1 MLTPHPYL
9 VKAREV
15 VQVDR
20 ENRVRKRSQEQ
31 VLQVLMSPGPDDLT
45 DNPSL
50 LLLFSEV
57 MRHGVKISPYSSKR
71 NLLGRP
77 DVIHI
82 HFPEWLVGW
91 KRPWIAPL
99 EVVAVLGLL
108 WLARRRGAALVWTGH
123 DLEPH
128 ELSRPRLWRA
138 YNRFFI
144 SQVDVLI
151 SFSDGATSLL
161 VERYSQLAGVPTV
174 VVPHGHYRD
183 YYTAPPKAAILRK
196 ELNLDHRPVLLCF
209 GLIRPYKNLPGIIR
223 TWRQLPEP
231 RPQLVIAG
239 RPMDSEMAEVIK
251 QEAGDSTDAHLLLR
265 FIHDDEV
272 PTIFEIADV
281 VLMPYMA
288 RSALNSGVAH
298 LAFSLSRPAVVN
310 DTPANQNLRDVF
322 GGEWVWLCDGT
333 PEDALRTALVAA
345 ATTRPKTLDLDV
357 INYKRLAAET
367 LCAYSDATARH
378 SKRSR
383 PLKTHR

>member
-1 MLTPHPYL
+1 VHR
-9 VKAREV
+9 K
-15 VQVDR
+15 
-20 ENRVRKRSQEQ
+20 NRVIELAQEK
-31 VLQVLMSPGPDDLT
+31 VFQVLMSPGPDELT

-50 LLLFSEV
+50 FLLFSEV
-57 MRHGVKISPYSSKR
+57 MRNGVTITPYHKKKS
-71 NLLGRP
+71 LLSRP

-82 HFPEWLVGW
+82 HFPEWLVRW
-91 KRPWIAPL
+91 RRPWLAPL
-99 EVVAVLGLL
+99 EVVAILGLL

-128 ELSRPRLWRA
+128 ELSSPRLWRA

-151 SFSDGATSLL
+151 SFSDGAASLL
-161 VERYSQLAGVPTV
+161 VERYPQLAGVPTV
-174 VVPHGHYRD
+174 IVPHGHYRD
-183 YYTAPPKAAILRK
+183 YYTAPPKAATLRK
-196 ELNLDHRPVLLCF
+196 ELKLDHRPVLLCF

-223 TWRQLPEP
+223 AWRQLPEP

-239 RPMDSEMAEVIK
+239 RPMDSEIAEVIK
-251 QEAGDSTDAHLLLR
+251 KQVGDATDVHLLLR

-272 PTIFEIADV
+272 PTIFAVADV
-281 VLMPYMA
+281 VIMPYMA

-310 DTPANQNLRDVF
+310 DTPANQNLRDIF

-333 PEDALRTALVAA
+333 PEDALRAALVAA
-345 ATTRPKTLDLDV
+345 ATTRPETLDLDV

-367 LCAYSDATARH
+367 LCAYSDATAR
-378 SKRSR
+378 KRR
-383 PLKTHR
+383 LDNVQIR

>member
-1 MLTPHPYL
+1 M
-9 VKAREV
+9 
-15 VQVDR
+15 DR
-20 ENRVRKRSQEQ
+20 KNRVRKRSQEK
-31 VLQVLMSPGPDDLT
+31 VLQVLMSPGPDELT

-50 LLLFSEV
+50 SLLFSEV
-57 MRHGVKISPYSSKR
+57 MRHGVKISPFDKKKS
-71 NLLGRP
+71 LLSRP

-82 HFPEWLVGW
+82 NFPEWLIRW
-91 KRPWIAPL
+91 KHPWIAPL
-99 EVVAVLGLL
+99 DVVVISGLL
-108 WLARRRGAALVWTGH
+108 WLVRRRGAALVWTGH

-144 SQVDVLI
+144 SQVDLLF
-151 SFSDGATSLL
+151 SFSKGATSLL
-161 VERYSQLAGVPTV
+161 VERHSRLAGIPTV

-183 YYTAPPKAAILRK
+183 YYTAPPKTVILRK
-196 ELNLDHRPVLLCF
+196 ELKLDHRPVLLCF

-223 TWRQLPEP
+223 AWRQLPEP

-239 RPMDSEMAEVIK
+239 RPMDSEIAEVIK
-251 QEAGDSTDAHLLLR
+251 KEAGDSKDVHLLLR

-272 PTIFEIADV
+272 PTIFAIADV

-298 LAFSLSRPAVVN
+298 LAFSLSRPAVLN
-310 DTPANQNLRDVF
+310 DNPANQNLRDVF

-345 ATTRPKTLDLDV
+345 TTARPETLDLDV
-357 INYKRLAAET
+357 IDYKRLAAET
-367 LCAYSDATARH
+367 LCAYSDATARRG
-378 SKRSR
+378 KRSR

>member
-1 MLTPHPYL
+1 MLTPHPYI
-9 VKAREV
+9 VKAGEG

-20 ENRVRKRSQEQ
+20 KNRVRKRSQEK
-31 VLQVLMSPGPDDLT
+31 VLQVLMSPGPDKLT

-57 MRHGVKISPYSSKR
+57 VRHGVTISSCARKK
-71 NLLGRP
+71 NLLSRP

-82 HFPEWLVGW
+82 HFPEWLIRW
-91 KRPWIAPL
+91 KRPWLAPL
-99 EVVAVLGLL
+99 DVVVILGLL

-144 SQVDVLI
+144 SQVDLLI
-151 SFSDGATSLL
+151 SFSEGAKSLL
-161 VERYSQLAGVPTV
+161 VERHSRLAGVPTV

-183 YYTAPPKAAILRK
+183 HYTAPPKAAILRK
-196 ELNLDHRPVLLCF
+196 ELKLDHRPVLLCF
-209 GLIRPYKNLPGIIR
+209 GLIRPYKNLPGIICA
-223 TWRQLPEP
+223 WRQLPEP
-231 RPQLVIAG
+231 RPQLLIAG
-239 RPMDSEMAEVIK
+239 RPMDSEIAEVIK
-251 QEAGDSTDAHLLLR
+251 KEAGEAKDVHLLLR
-265 FIHDDEV
+265 FIHGDEV
-272 PTIFEIADV
+272 PTIFALADV

-298 LAFSLSRPAVVN
+298 LALSLSRPAVLN
-310 DTPANQNLRDVF
+310 DTLANQNLRDVF

-333 PEDALRTALVAA
+333 PADALRTALVAA
-345 ATTRPKTLDLDV
+345 ATTRPETLDLDV

-367 LCAYSDATARH
+367 RCAYSDAIARRG
-378 SKRSR
+378 KRSN
-383 PLKTHR
+383 H

>member
-1 MLTPHPYL
+1 M
-9 VKAREV
+9 
-15 VQVDR
+15 DR
-20 ENRVRKRSQEQ
+20 KDRVIKRSQEK
-31 VLQVLMSPGPDDLT
+31 VLQVLMSPGPDELT

-57 MRHGVKISPYSSKR
+57 MRHGVKISPYCKKKC
-71 NLLGRP
+71 LLSRP

-82 HFPEWLVGW
+82 HFPEWLINW
-91 KRPWIAPL
+91 KRPWLAPL
-99 EVVAVLGLL
+99 EVVAILGIL

-144 SQVDVLI
+144 SQVDLLI
-151 SFSDGATSLL
+151 SFSEGATSLL
-161 VERYSQLAGVPTV
+161 AERHSQLAVVPTV

-183 YYTAPPKAAILRK
+183 HYTAPPKAAILRK
-196 ELNLDHRPVLLCF
+196 ELKLDHRPVLLCF
-209 GLIRPYKNLPGIIR
+209 GLIRSYKNLPAIIR
-223 TWRQLPEP
+223 AWRQLPEP

-239 RPMDSEMAEVIK
+239 RPMDSEIAEVIK
-251 QEAGDSTDAHLLLR
+251 KEAGTSKDVHLLLR
-265 FIHDDEV
+265 FIHGDEV
-272 PTIFEIADV
+272 PTIFAIADV

-298 LAFSLSRPAVVN
+298 LAFSLSKPAVLN
-310 DTPANQNLRDVF
+310 DTPANQDLRDVF

-345 ATTRPKTLDLDV
+345 ATTRPETLDLDV

-367 LCAYSDATARH
+367 LCAYSDAIARRGR
-378 SKRSR
+378 RSR
-383 PLKTHR
+383 PLKDV

>member
-1 MLTPHPYL
+1 M
-9 VKAREV
+9 
-15 VQVDR
+15 DR
-20 ENRVRKRSQEQ
+20 ENRVRKRSQEK
-31 VLQVLMSPGPDDLT
+31 VLQVLMSPGPDKLT

-57 MRHGVKISPYSSKR
+57 MRQGAEISSYAKKK
-71 NLLGRP
+71 NLLSRP

-82 HFPEWLVGW
+82 HFPEWLIRW
-91 KRPWIAPL
+91 KRPWLAPL
-99 EVVAVLGLL
+99 DFAVILGLL

-144 SQVDVLI
+144 SQVDLLI
-151 SFSDGATSLL
+151 SFSKGAKSML
-161 VERYSQLAGVPTV
+161 VERHPRLAVVPTA

-196 ELNLDHRPVLLCF
+196 ELKLDHRPVLLCF
-209 GLIRPYKNLPGIIR
+209 GLIRPYKNMPGIISA
-223 TWRQLPEP
+223 WRQLPEP
-231 RPQLVIAG
+231 RPQLLIAG
-239 RPMDSEMAEVIK
+239 RPMDSEIAEVIK
-251 QEAGDSTDAHLLLR
+251 KEAGDSTDIHLMLR

-272 PTIFEIADV
+272 PTIFAIADV

-298 LAFSLSRPAVVN
+298 LALSLSRPAVLN

-322 GGEWVWLCDGT
+322 GREWVWLCDGT

-345 ATTRPKTLDLDV
+345 ATTRPETLDLDV
-357 INYKRLAAET
+357 INHKRLAADT
-367 LCAYSDATARH
+367 LCAYSDAIARRD
-378 SKRSR
+378 KRTSHQ
-383 PLKTHR
+383 KTHR

>member
-1 MLTPHPYL
+1 
-9 VKAREV
+9 
-15 VQVDR
+15 VDR
-20 ENRVRKRSQEQ
+20 KSRVTERSHDK
-31 VLQVLMSPGPDDLT
+31 VLQVLMSPGPDKLT

-57 MRHGVKISPYSSKR
+57 MRQDVKISPYHNKKS
-71 NLLGRP
+71 LLSRP

-82 HFPEWLVGW
+82 HFPEWLIRW
-91 KRPWIAPL
+91 NRTWIAPL
-99 EVVAVLGLL
+99 DFVAVLGLL
-108 WLARRRGAALVWTGH
+108 WLARRRGAVLVWTGH

-144 SQVDVLI
+144 SQVDLLI
-151 SFSDGATSLL
+151 SFSKGATSLL
-161 VERYSQLAGVPTV
+161 VERHPRLARVPAV

-183 YYTAPPKAAILRK
+183 YYTAPPKAATLRQ
-196 ELNLDHRPVLLCF
+196 ELKLDHRPVFLCF

-223 TWRQLPEP
+223 AWRQLPEP

-239 RPMDSEMAEVIK
+239 RPMNSEIADAIMK
-251 QEAGDSTDAHLLLR
+251 EAGDSKDVHLLLR
-265 FIHDDEV
+265 FIHGHEV
-272 PTIFEIADV
+272 PTIFAIADV

-298 LAFSLSRPAVVN
+298 LALSLSRPAVLN

-333 PEDALRTALVAA
+333 PEDALRAASVAA
-345 ATTRPKTLDLDV
+345 ATTRPETPDLDV
-357 INYKRLAAET
+357 IDPKRLAAET
-367 LCAYSDATARH
+367 LCAYSDAIAARR
-378 SKRSR
+378 KRSG
-383 PLKTHR
+383 

>member
-1 MLTPHPYL
+1 
-9 VKAREV
+9 
-15 VQVDR
+15 VDR
-20 ENRVRKRSQEQ
+20 KNRVRKRSQDR
-31 VLQVLMSPGPDDLT
+31 VLQVLMSPGPDKLT

-50 LLLFSEV
+50 LLLYSEV
-57 MRHGVKISPYSSKR
+57 MRHGVKISPYYKKKS
-71 NLLGRP
+71 LLSRP

-82 HFPEWLVGW
+82 HFPEWFIRW
-91 KRPWIAPL
+91 RRPWIAPL
-99 EVVAVLGLL
+99 DAAAILGLL

-144 SQVDVLI
+144 SQVDLLI
-151 SFSDGATSLL
+151 SFSKGATSLL
-161 VERYSQLAGVPTV
+161 VERHSQLVGVPTV
-174 VVPHGHYRD
+174 IVPHGHYRD

-196 ELNLDHRPVLLCF
+196 ELKLDHRPVLLCF
-209 GLIRPYKNLPGIIR
+209 GLIRPYKNLPCIIR
-223 TWRQLPEP
+223 SWRQLPEP

-239 RPMDSEMAEVIK
+239 RPMDSEIAEVIK
-251 QEAGDSTDAHLLLR
+251 KEAGDSKDVHLLLR

-272 PTIFEIADV
+272 PTIFAMADV

-298 LAFSLSRPAVVN
+298 LTLSLSRPAVLN
-310 DTPANQNLRDVF
+310 DTPANRNLRDVF

-333 PEDALRTALVAA
+333 PEDALRAALVAA
-345 ATTRPKTLDLDV
+345 ATTRPETLDLDV
-357 INYKRLAAET
+357 INYKRLAAQT
-367 LCAYSDATARH
+367 LCAYSDAIARRG
-378 SKRSR
+378 KRSR

>member
-1 MLTPHPYL
+1 
-9 VKAREV
+9 
-15 VQVDR
+15 VDR

-209 GLIRPYKNLPGIIR
+209 GLVRPYKNLPGIIR
-223 TWRQLPEP
+223 AWRQLPEP

-251 QEAGDSTDAHLLLR
+251 QEAGDSTDINLLLR

-322 GGEWVWLCDGT
+322 GGEWVWPCDGT

-357 INYKRLAAET
+357 INYKRLAADT
-367 LCAYSDATARH
+367 LCAYSDATARR

>member
-1 MLTPHPYL
+1 M
-9 VKAREV
+9 
-15 VQVDR
+15 DR
-20 ENRVRKRSQEQ
+20 KNRVRKSSPEQ
-31 VLQVLMSPGPDDLT
+31 VLQVLMSPGPDELT

-57 MRHGVKISPYSSKR
+57 TRHGVKISPYHKKKI
-71 NLLGRP
+71 LLSRP

-82 HFPEWLVGW
+82 HFPEWLVSW
-91 KRPWIAPL
+91 RRPWLAPL
-99 EVVAVLGLL
+99 EVVATLGLF

-138 YNRFFI
+138 YNKFFI

-151 SFSDGATSLL
+151 SFSQGATSLL
-161 VERYSQLAGVPTV
+161 IERHSQLARVPAI

-183 YYTAPPKAAILRK
+183 YYTAPAEAAILRK
-196 ELNLDHRPVLLCF
+196 ELKLDDRPVLLCF
-209 GLIRPYKNLPGIIR
+209 GLIRPYKNLPLIIQA
-223 TWRQLPEP
+223 WRQLPEP

-239 RPMDSEMAEVIK
+239 RPMNSEIAEIIK
-251 QEAGDSTDAHLLLR
+251 REAADFNDVHLLLR

-272 PTIFEIADV
+272 PTIFAIADV
-281 VLMPYMA
+281 VLMPYIA

-298 LAFSLSRPAVVN
+298 LAFSLSRPAVLN

-322 GGEWVWLCDGT
+322 GDEWVWLCDGT

-345 ATTRPKTLDLDV
+345 ATTRPATLDLDV

-367 LCAYSDATARH
+367 ICAYSDATARRD
-378 SKRSR
+378 KRRRS
-383 PLKTHR
+383 LKDA

>member
-1 MLTPHPYL
+1 
-9 VKAREV
+9 

-20 ENRVRKRSQEQ
+20 KNRVGEPSQEK
-31 VLQVLMSPGPDDLT
+31 VIQVLMSPGPDELA

-57 MRHGVKISPYSSKR
+57 MRQGVKIGPYCKKKS
-71 NLLGRP
+71 LLSRP

-82 HFPEWLVGW
+82 HFPEWLIRW
-91 KRPWIAPL
+91 KRPWLAPL
-99 EVVAVLGLL
+99 EVVVILSLL

-128 ELSRPRLWRA
+128 ELPRPRLWRA

-144 SQVDVLI
+144 SQVDLLI
-151 SFSDGATSLL
+151 SFSNGATSLL
-161 VERYSQLAGVPTV
+161 VERHSQLAGVPTV

-183 YYTAPPKAAILRK
+183 YYTAPPKAAILRR
-196 ELNLDHRPVLLCF
+196 ELKLDHRPALLCF

-223 TWRQLPEP
+223 AWRKLPEP

-239 RPMDSEMAEVIK
+239 RPIDSEIAEVIK
-251 QEAGDSTDAHLLLR
+251 KEAGDSKDVHLLLR
-265 FIHDDEV
+265 FIHEDEV
-272 PTIFEIADV
+272 PTIFAIADV

-298 LAFSLSRPAVVN
+298 LAFSLNRPAVLN
-310 DTPANQNLRDVF
+310 DTPANRDLRDVF

-333 PEDALRTALVAA
+333 PEDALRTALVAG
-345 ATTRPKTLDLDV
+345 ATTRPETLDLDV
-357 INYKRLAAET
+357 VNCKRLAVET
-367 LCAYSDATARH
+367 LCAYSDATARRG
-378 SKRSR
+378 KRIR
-383 PLKTHR
+383 PLKDA

>member
-1 MLTPHPYL
+1 MFDSLSG
-9 VKAREV
+9 
-15 VQVDR
+15 
-20 ENRVRKRSQEQ
+20 RSQEK
-31 VLQVLMSPGPDDLT
+31 VLQVLMSPGPDELT

-50 LLLFSEV
+50 SLLFSEV
-57 MRHGVKISPYSSKR
+57 MRNGVEISPYGKKKS
-71 NLLGRP
+71 LLSRP

-82 HFPEWLVGW
+82 HFPEWLVRW
-91 KRPWIAPL
+91 KRPWLAPL
-99 EVVAVLGLL
+99 EVVAVLSLL
-108 WLARRRGAALVWTGH
+108 WLARRRGTALVWTGH

-151 SFSDGATSLL
+151 SFSEGAASLL
-161 VERYSQLAGVPTV
+161 VDRYPQLAGVPTV

-196 ELNLDHRPVLLCF
+196 ELKLDHRPVLLCF
-209 GLIRPYKNLPGIIR
+209 GLIRPYKNLPGIIQA
-223 TWRQLPEP
+223 WRQLPEP

-239 RPMDSEMAEVIK
+239 RPMDSEIAEVVK
-251 QEAGDSTDAHLLLR
+251 QQAGNSADVHLLLR

-272 PTIFEIADV
+272 PTIFAMADV
-281 VLMPYMA
+281 VVMPYMA

-310 DTPANQNLRDVF
+310 DTPANQHLRDVF

-333 PEDALRTALVAA
+333 PADALRAALVAA
-345 ATTRPKTLDLDV
+345 ATTRPETLDLDV

-367 LCAYSDATARH
+367 VCAYSDATARRGR
-378 SKRSR
+378 RSR
-383 PLKTHR
+383 PLKG

>member
-1 MLTPHPYL
+1 
-9 VKAREV
+9 
-15 VQVDR
+15 VDR
-20 ENRVRKRSQEQ
+20 KNRVRKRSQEK
-31 VLQVLMSPGPDDLT
+31 VLQVLMSPGPDELT

-57 MRHGVKISPYSSKR
+57 MRHGVKISPFDNKKR
-71 NLLGRP
+71 LLSRP

-82 HFPEWLVGW
+82 HFPEWLIRW

-99 EVVAVLGLL
+99 EVVAILSLL

-138 YNRFFI
+138 YNRLFI
-144 SQVDVLI
+144 SQVDLLI
-151 SFSDGATSLL
+151 SFSKGAASLL
-161 VERYSQLAGVPTV
+161 VERHPQLAGVPTI
-174 VVPHGHYRD
+174 VVPHGHYRN

-196 ELNLDHRPVLLCF
+196 ELKLDHRPVLLCF
-209 GLIRPYKNLPGIIR
+209 GLIRPYKNLPGTIQA
-223 TWRQLPEP
+223 WRQLPEP

-239 RPMDSEMAEVIK
+239 RPMDSEIAEVIK
-251 QEAGDSTDAHLLLR
+251 EQAGDSNDVHLLLR

-272 PTIFEIADV
+272 PTIFAIADV
-281 VLMPYMA
+281 VVMPYMA

-298 LAFSLSRPAVVN
+298 LAFSLNRPAVLN

-345 ATTRPKTLDLDV
+345 ATTRPETLDLDE

-367 LCAYSDATARH
+367 LCAYSDATARLG
-378 SKRSR
+378 KRSR
-383 PLKTHR
+383 PLKDA